1 MLSVGCV
8 GLFDQIN
15 RCPII
20 YITNYPKHKE
30 KTNIPITDNYG
41 TWIWM
46 DIVLPCTSSG
56 CILFYIVVGCVPA
69 LHCNVDEIRRVALWS
84 RLWSAAILMSKTIHE
99 TSSAAKK
106 GIRLM
111 APILIHVVQ
120 LLRRLVDL
128 FFPMHAHTR
137 KSASVFWIFLAGL
150 LFFTFTTY
158 ASCSQ
163 PIRRNHFC
171 CFRIPWFP
179 SFALLRTNFMY
190 M

>member
-1 MLSVGCV
+1 
-8 GLFDQIN
+8 
-15 RCPII
+15 
-20 YITNYPKHKE
+20 
-30 KTNIPITDNYG
+30 
-41 TWIWM
+41 M
-46 DIVLPCTSSG
+46 DIVLPCSSSG

-106 GIRLM
+106 EIRLM

-137 KSASVFWIFLAGL
+137 KSASAFWIFLAGL